1 MYLEC
6 TVQRQKNVAR
16 KNRKLRK
23 LRERFGVTVG
33 VLYRR
38 DILRL
43 AQTYGLK
50 ELEASVNA

>member
-6 TVQRQKNVAR
+6 TVQLQKNVSR

-23 LRERFGVTVG
+23 LRRLGVHVG
-33 VLYRR
+33 ILYRR

-43 AQTYGLK
+43 ARRYGLK
-50 ELEASVNA
+50 ELEAAVDA